1 MLLTEMASELA
12 EQLYLARDQNR
23 ALKFQLQTWANG
35 FNPHEK
41 EAQEENET
49 PTRPK
54 ERLSQK
60 KRTSSS
66 TNFHDRRR
74 IFSDDD
80 C

>member
-12 EQLYLARDQNR
+12 EQLYLAKDQNK

-35 FNPHEK
+35 FNPPKE

-60 KRTSSS
+60 KRTPPS
-66 TNFHDRRR
+66 TNFHDRRI
-74 IFSDDD
+74 IF
-80 C
+80 